1 MNKRREDAAR
11 RAALAASTERAEA
24 VAAQAQIDG
33 FVATAKDRGLVPEPL
48 RAITLAGKTVRTD
61 RVGWYLNA
69 ARSVAVGA
77 DGSFYRLVVPGSF
90 RDRFRGVELQTSAPP
105 LVIGL
110 GARDGE
116 SGDLAGFLAAALEA
130 YAPR

>member
-1 MNKRREDAAR
+1 
-11 RAALAASTERAEA
+11 LAASTERAEA
-24 VAAQAQIDG
+24 VTAQAHIDR
-33 FVATAKDRGLVPEPL
+33 FLAAAEARGLVPEPL
-48 RAITLAGKTVRTD
+48 RAITLAGKSVKTD

-69 ARSVAVGA
+69 ARSVAVGV

-90 RDRFRGVELQTSAPP
+90 RDRIRGVELQPSAPP

-116 SGDLAGFLAAALEA
+116 SGDLTGFLVAALEA
-130 YAPR
+130 YG